1 VKFQI
6 GNKLSKGGTR
16 GNRGGRPSKV
26 KLEAR
31 KLAAD
36 MIKKYIEDHLRPIA
50 DAYLSAADGNRHG
63 NSRRKFDNATNR
75 HVIERFLGP
84 APRTLT
90 LDLQDTVESFF
101 EKVMDEGG
109 GEEQGKGDGQK
120 EKGYRG

>member
-1 VKFQI
+1 VKFQS
-6 GNKLSKGGTR
+6 GNQYSRGGTK

-26 KLEAR
+26 KLEAQ

-36 MIKKYIEDHLRPIA
+36 MLKKYIEDHLRPIA
-50 DAYLSAADGNRHG
+50 DAYLSAADGKRHG
-63 NSRRKFDNATNR
+63 DHRRKFDSATNR

-101 EKVMDEGG
+101 EQVQ
-109 GEEQGKGDGQK
+109 EESAKGQGQLEDKTKGD
-120 EKGYRG
+120 

>member
-1 VKFQI
+1 
-6 GNKLSKGGTR
+6 
-16 GNRGGRPSKV
+16 
-26 KLEAR
+26 
-31 KLAAD
+31 
-36 MIKKYIEDHLRPIA
+36 M
-50 DAYLSAADGNRHG
+50 
-63 NSRRKFDNATNR
+63 
-75 HVIERFLGP
+75 IERFLGP